1 MAQQP
6 NIELDP
12 SDLPR
17 KGLDTSPARGWS
29 AGDRPG
35 VITAPGQVP
44 AGGTF
49 GTPGPDTGWA
59 LKIIRHVGGD
69 IDANLESV
77 LAALMSA
84 RAASFG
90 RAPIPEDL
98 AVAKL
103 LCGMGEGL
111 PLELSARRRRWTTAV
126 PHERSKGR
134 SAVAEVGTEQL
145 RMKPDE
151 LRKTLTVGL

>member
-1 MAQQP
+1 
-6 NIELDP
+6 LDP

-17 KGLDTSPARGWS
+17 KGLDPSPARRWS
-29 AGDRPG
+29 ADAKPG

-44 AGGTF
+44 SGGTF

-59 LKIIRHVGGD
+59 LKIIRHVSPQQD
-69 IDANLESV
+69 PDAEKV
-77 LAALMSA
+77 LTALMAA

-98 AVAKL
+98 EVAKL

-111 PLELSARRRRWTTAV
+111 PLELSARARRWCGAV

-134 SAVAEVGTEQL
+134 SAVAAVDPKQL

-151 LRKTLTVGL
+151 LRKDLVVGL

>member
-12 SDLPR
+12 ADLPR
-17 KGLDTSPARGWS
+17 RGLDPSPARRWS
-29 AGDRPG
+29 AKEKPG

-44 AGGTF
+44 TGGTF

-59 LKIIRHVGGD
+59 LKIIRHMAPQQD
-69 IDANLESV
+69 ENTEHV

-98 AVAKL
+98 EVAKL

-111 PLELSARRRRWTTAV
+111 PLQLSARARKWFHAV

-134 SAVAEVGTEQL
+134 TAVAAVDVAHL
-145 RMKPDE
+145 RMKPAE
-151 LRKTLTVGL
+151 LRQDLVVGL

>member
-1 MAQQP
+1 VAQQP

-17 KGLDTSPARGWS
+17 HGLDTAPARRWS
-29 AGDRPG
+29 AKDKPG
-35 VITAPGQVP
+35 VISAPGQVP
-44 AGGTF
+44 SGGTF

-59 LKIIRHVGGD
+59 LKIIRHVGGEMET
-69 IDANLESV
+69 NLESV

-111 PLELSARRRRWTTAV
+111 PLELSSRRRRWVNAV
-126 PHERSKGR
+126 PHEPSKGR
-134 SAVAEVGTEQL
+134 AAVAEVDLDHL

-151 LRKTLTVGL
+151 LRPTLSSGL

>member
-17 KGLDTSPARGWS
+17 TALNTSAARRWS
-29 AGDRPG
+29 AKERPG
-35 VITAPGQVP
+35 VISNPTQVP
-44 AGGTF
+44 RGRGF

-59 LKIIRHVGGD
+59 LKIIRQIGGD
-69 IDANLESV
+69 IDPNLEHV
-77 LAALMSA
+77 LVALMSA
-84 RAASFG
+84 RAASYG
-90 RAPIPEDL
+90 RAPVPEDL

-111 PLELSARRRRWTTAV
+111 PLDLSARRRRWVQAV

-134 SAVAEVGTEQL
+134 TAVAEVVPEHL
-145 RMKPDE
+145 RMKPDA
-151 LRKTLTVGL
+151 LHHVLSVGL